1 MEKVSVHVITYNQEK
16 YISQTI
22 EGILNQRTDF
32 DFKIYISDDCS
43 KDSTLEI
50 VLDYQLKNPGKIEV
64 FSNEINLGSIE
75 NFANLFKYCSGEYI
89 AICEGDDYWCDQN
102 KLQMQFEELE
112 LNKEVIASL
121 HNAWVSIGG
130 VNTSKFTHVDMS
142 NVINTSELLNSN
154 SFAMATIFFR
164 KTDVISLVD
173 FLKKSPFGD
182 WALLIWLSKNGRISY
197 FDKCSSVYRV
207 HDAGIWNS
215 RKSLEKITSTIDFY
229 KFIAGSL
236 DLSKE
241 QKIIILKRNQYLNMK
256 LFGHYLGNLK
266 LIATLNQVFIIF
278 KEFSISHILNK
289 ANIKA
294 IIEGY
299 NLRKR

>member
-16 YISQTI
+16 YLSQTI

-50 VLDYQLKNPGKIEV
+50 ALDYQLKYPDKIEV

-75 NFANLFKYCSGEYI
+75 NFANLFKYCKGEYI

-102 KLQMQFEELE
+102 KLQMQYDELQI
-112 LNKEVIASL
+112 NKDVIASL

-130 VNTSKFTHVDMS
+130 VNTSKLTHADMS

-164 KTDVISLVD
+164 KTDVISMVD

-182 WALLIWLSKNGRISY
+182 WALLIWLSNKGRISY
-197 FDKCSSVYRV
+197 FDKCLSVYRV
-207 HDAGIWNS
+207 HDEGIWNS
-215 RKSLEKITSTIDFY
+215 RKSLDKITSTLSFY
-229 KFIAGSL
+229 KFISRSL
-236 DLSKE
+236 VLSIEE
-241 QKIIILKRNQYLNMK
+241 QKIILKRNQYLNMK
-256 LFGHYLGNLK
+256 LFGYYLGNLK
-266 LIATLNQVFIIF
+266 
-278 KEFSISHILNK
+278 ILNACNCGVIIIRDYGITEILKKQNAK
-289 ANIKA
+289 AL
-294 IIEGY
+294 IEGF
-299 NLRKR
+299 KIGKK

>member
-16 YISQTI
+16 YLSQTI

-32 DFKIYISDDCS
+32 DYKIYISDDCS

-50 VLDYQLKNPGKIEV
+50 ALDYQLKNPDKIEV

-75 NFANLFKYCSGEYI
+75 NFANLFKYCRGEYI

-102 KLQMQFEELE
+102 KLQMQYDELQI
-112 LNKEVIASL
+112 NKDVIASL

-130 VNTSKFTHVDMS
+130 VYTSKFTHADMS

-164 KTDVISLVD
+164 KTDVISMVD

-182 WALLIWLSKNGRISY
+182 WALLIWLSNKGRISY

-207 HDAGIWNS
+207 HDEGIWNS
-215 RKSLEKITSTIDFY
+215 RKSLDKITSTLSFY
-229 KFIAGSL
+229 KFISRSL
-236 DLSKE
+236 VLSME
-241 QKIIILKRNQYLNMK
+241 EEEIILKRNQSLNMK
-256 LFGHYLGNLK
+256 LFGYYLGNLK
-266 LIATLNQVFIIF
+266 LISTINQVFVIF
-278 KEFSISHILNK
+278 KEFRISNIINK
-289 ANIKA
+289 HNINS

-299 NLRKR
+299 NSRKS